1 MIGRR
6 RNTRGEVPSWSI
18 AFRPPDDTHAF
29 QARVPTNAEG
39 MWFDGSFEVIVSWN
53 GASPVARARATA
65 RIQRE
70 VIRVATEVGAR
81 YCLGDR
87 GTAEAEIACAVSDK
101 QGFRDDA
108 VRDVAVSVTL
118 AADKDDLAIE
128 RERERVGPRNEV
140 HKAIHRVRM
149 QRVDEL
155 RRDVLSDPEVARVWW
170 YEQNPEMLYEIEKA
184 GEALDA
190 MATTAEGAT
199 PAVGTGEGK
208 ADPILEA
215 FVGGLDE
222 EEKEAVLTRLTR
234 MLEGLGRPDLAERL
248 RQHWSPSPPG

>member
-18 AFRPPDDTHAF
+18 AFRPPDDTHIF

-39 MWFDGSFEVIVSWN
+39 MWFDGSFEAIISWN

-70 VIRVATEVGAR
+70 VIRVATEVGVR

-87 GTAEAEIACAVSDK
+87 GTAEAEIACAFSEK
-101 QGFRDDA
+101 HGFRDA
-108 VRDVAVSVTL
+108 TVRDVAVSVTL

-140 HKAIHRVRM
+140 HRAVHRVRM
-149 QRVDEL
+149 QRVEEL
-155 RRDVLSDPEVARVWW
+155 RRDVLSDSQIARVWW
-170 YEQNPEMLYEIEKA
+170 YEQNPEMLHEIEEV
-184 GEALDA
+184 GIALDS
-190 MATTAEGAT
+190 MATTSEGTA
-199 PAVGTGEGK
+199 PVPGMGEGE